1 MTSGDVMKVADA
13 SVLPADIPLLSIDRL
28 TVQSG
33 TLPVIDNLELD
44 VSAGRRVAVIGS
56 GRGSRAALLDAICG
70 LRSATSGSVRLDG
83 RRLKQAFSVKTFWG
97 ILFTGVL
104 VGLLCAAAAVDIDR
118 LWLAVIKRGLVVEE
132 PFTITTFGKRLR
144 SYFRAELAIDRLA
157 GNWRVVTADGREV
170 LAVRRDLSE
179 ARELR
184 NQMQAAV
191 TARRIGPGV
200 IPDIT
205 DLVGDANEP
214 QRELL
219 LEESTL
225 DRLAAGKR
233 RIRFRGWSAFAFGL
247 FLGLGMSWTIWQR
260 GRRLPEVA
268 ASAGVARTFRVP
280 RVFPAMTIFENVLV
294 AVEQGVRIKS
304 SSWWQ
309 LIDKSYCVARTEELI
324 RSVGLAD
331 QSFTFASDL
340 SLYERRCLEIAR
352 GLAMDPRVLLVDEPA
367 DGLAATQQDVLA
379 SLLREVCGRELT
391 LVLTSASEGPFTE
404 ICDYT
409 VNLSPHLVQ

>member
-1 MTSGDVMKVADA
+1 MTSGDVMQVGDA
-13 SVLPADIPLLSIDRL
+13 SVLSADIPLLSIDRL

-33 TLPVIDNLELD
+33 ALPVIDNLELD
-44 VSAGRRVAVIGS
+44 VAAGSRVAVVGS

-83 RRLKQAFSVKTFWG
+83 RRLKQAFSAKTFWG

-118 LWLAVIKRGLVVEE
+118 LWLAVVKRGLVVEE
-132 PFTITTFGKRLR
+132 PFTITTLGKRLR

-157 GNWRVVTADGREV
+157 GNWRIVTADGREV

-219 LEESTL
+219 LDESTL

-233 RIRFRGWSAFAFGL
+233 RIRFRGWSAFTFGL
-247 FLGLGMSWTIWQR
+247 LLGIGMSWTIWQR

-268 ASAGVARTFRVP
+268 AGAGVARTFRVP

-294 AVEQGVRIKS
+294 AVEQGVRRKS
-304 SSWWQ
+304 LSWWQ
-309 LIDKSYCVARTEELI
+309 MIDKSYCVSRAEKLI
-324 RSVGLAD
+324 QSAGLAD

-367 DGLAATQQDVLA
+367 DGIATHQQDMLA
-379 SLLREVCGRELT
+379 SLLEEVCGRELT
-391 LVLTSASEGPFTE
+391 VVLTSASEGPLTE

-409 VNLSPHLVQ
+409 VSLSPHSVQ

>member
-1 MTSGDVMKVADA
+1 MTSGDVMNVADA

-83 RRLKQAFSVKTFWG
+83 RRLKQAFSAKTFWG

-118 LWLAVIKRGLVVEE
+118 LWLAVVKRGLVVEE

-157 GNWRVVTADGREV
+157 GNWRIVTADGREV

-214 QRELL
+214 QLELL
-219 LEESTL
+219 LDESTL

-233 RIRFRGWSAFAFGL
+233 RIRFRGWSAFGFGL
-247 FLGLGMSWTIWQR
+247 FLGIGMSWTIWQR

-367 DGLAATQQDVLA
+367 DGLAATQQDVAA
-379 SLLREVCGRELT
+379 SLLREVCGREVT
-391 LVLTSASEGPFTE
+391 LVLTSASEGPFTD

-409 VNLSPHLVQ
+409 VNLSPH

>member
-1 MTSGDVMKVADA
+1 MTSGDVMKVGDA

-33 TLPVIDNLELD
+33 TLPVIENLELD

-379 SLLREVCGRELT
+379 SLLMEVCGRELT
-391 LVLTSASEGPFTE
+391 LVLTSASEGPLTE

-409 VNLSPHLVQ
+409 VNLSPHLVR

>member
-44 VSAGRRVAVIGS
+44 VSVGRRVAIIGS

-70 LRSATSGSVRLDG
+70 LRSATSGSVRLNG
-83 RRLKQAFSVKTFWG
+83 RRLKQAFSAKTFWG

-118 LWLAVIKRGLVVEE
+118 LWLAVVKRGLVVEE

-367 DGLAATQQDVLA
+367 DGLATTQQDVLA

-391 LVLTSASEGPFTE
+391 LVLTSASEGPLTE

-409 VNLSPHLVQ
+409 VNLSPHLVR

>member
-1 MTSGDVMKVADA
+1 MTSGDVMNVADA

-83 RRLKQAFSVKTFWG
+83 RRLKQAFSAKTFWG

-118 LWLAVIKRGLVVEE
+118 LWLAVVKRGLVVEE

-157 GNWRVVTADGREV
+157 GNWRIVTADGREV

-214 QRELL
+214 QLELL
-219 LEESTL
+219 LDESTL

-233 RIRFRGWSAFAFGL
+233 RIRFRGWSAFGFGL
-247 FLGLGMSWTIWQR
+247 FLGIGMSWTIWQR

-391 LVLTSASEGPFTE
+391 LVLTSASEGPFTD

-409 VNLSPHLVQ
+409 VNLSPH

>member
-1 MTSGDVMKVADA
+1 MTSGDVMNVADA

-28 TVQSG
+28 TVRSG

-83 RRLKQAFSVKTFWG
+83 RRLKQAFSAKTFWG

-118 LWLAVIKRGLVVEE
+118 LWLAVVKRGLVVEE

-157 GNWRVVTADGREV
+157 GNWRIVTADGREV

-214 QRELL
+214 QIELL
-219 LEESTL
+219 LDESTL

-233 RIRFRGWSAFAFGL
+233 RIRFRGWSAFGFGL
-247 FLGLGMSWTIWQR
+247 FLGIGMSWTIWQR

-409 VNLSPHLVQ
+409 VNLSPH

>member
-1 MTSGDVMKVADA
+1 MTSEGSMKSGNP
-13 SVLPADIPLLSIDRL
+13 SVLPADNPLLSIDRL

-33 TLPVIDNLELD
+33 TLPVIDSLELD
-44 VSAGRRVAVIGS
+44 VPAGRRVAVVGS

-70 LRSATSGSVRLDG
+70 LRSATSGSVRLNG
-83 RRLKQAFSVKTFWG
+83 HRLKQAFSAKTFWG
-97 ILFTGVL
+97 ILCTGVL
-104 VGLLCAAAAVDIDR
+104 VGLLFAAAAVDIDR
-118 LWLAVIKRGLVVEE
+118 LWLAVVKRGLVVEE
-132 PFTITTFGKRLR
+132 PFTITTVGKRLR

-157 GNWRVVTADGREV
+157 GNWRIVTADGREV

-219 LEESTL
+219 LDEATL

-233 RIRFRGWSAFAFGL
+233 RIRFRGWSAFTFGL

-294 AVEQGVRIKS
+294 AVEQGVRRKS
-304 SSWWQ
+304 SSWWR
-309 LIDKSYCVARTEELI
+309 LINKSYCIARTEELV
-324 RSVGLAD
+324 RSVGLAH
-331 QSFTFASDL
+331 QSFIFASDL

-352 GLAMDPRVLLVDEPA
+352 GLAMSPRVFLVDEPA
-367 DGLAATQQDVLA
+367 DGMVAKQQELLAN
-379 SLLREVCGRELT
+379 LLEEVCGKELT
-391 LVLTSASEGPFTE
+391 LVLTSASEGPLTE
-404 ICDYT
+404 ICDTT
-409 VNLSPHLVQ
+409 VSLSPHAIE

>member
-1 MTSGDVMKVADA
+1 MTSGDVMNVADA

-28 TVQSG
+28 TVRSG

-83 RRLKQAFSVKTFWG
+83 RRLKQAFSAKTFWG

-118 LWLAVIKRGLVVEE
+118 LWLAVVKRGLVVEE

-157 GNWRVVTADGREV
+157 GNWRIVTADGREV

-214 QRELL
+214 QLELL
-219 LEESTL
+219 LDESTL

-233 RIRFRGWSAFAFGL
+233 RIRFRGWSAFGFGL
-247 FLGLGMSWTIWQR
+247 FLGIGMSWTIWQR

-409 VNLSPHLVQ
+409 VNLSPH